1 VSLWRHAGD
10 KVERTFDIQATAST
24 VSATKSTVLATEST
38 ELVTVSTTASCQIQ
52 VVADLSPKLA
62 TKSTGLLV
70 LATVDLV
77 VCVYWALEMLL
88 ALC

>member
-1 VSLWRHAGD
+1 
-10 KVERTFDIQATAST
+10 
-24 VSATKSTVLATEST
+24 
-38 ELVTVSTTASCQIQ
+38 VSTTASCQIQ

-62 TKSTGLLV
+62 TKSTVLLV